1 MRCLSQFKQIREI
14 NKYAVPGLLKVLAT
28 SLISPRPEYRLREL
42 DSSHLSA
49 LKQELLSCPITCGK
63 PMIVVAKDLG
73 KPTDFNVV
81 ELDSYELKVIG
92 GNHRREVILKILKD
106 ETYQSQ
112 DCFKFVYVQVYS
124 GAPYFARLGC
134 NTIDAH
140 LKIDIS
146 AGHQKKKKVVLCKQ
160 ILQNNFSGKKCA
172 EWRRT
177 CALVI
182 GEDVSFFIIL
192 AMFDL
197 NIEQNHRK
205 RAVLKIV
212 FIRTSTELNGKVWT
226 PATQGSKSH
235 QKKLEG
241 KTCDGGLSKLPLQA
255 PSRRPYRKKME
266 DLLTDLEEGKLTFS
280 DMKEEAS
287 CIKEVKEVQRNWK

>member
-1 MRCLSQFKQIREI
+1 ML
-14 NKYAVPGLLKVLAT
+14 GLHKVLAT

-124 GAPYFARLGC
+124 GNL
-134 NTIDAH
+134 T
-140 LKIDIS
+140 
-146 AGHQKKKKVVLCKQ
+146 
-160 ILQNNFSGKKCA
+160 
-172 EWRRT
+172 
-177 CALVI
+177 
-182 GEDVSFFIIL
+182 
-192 AMFDL
+192 
-197 NIEQNHRK
+197 
-205 RAVLKIV
+205 KIV
-212 FIRTSTELNGKVWT
+212 
-226 PATQGSKSH
+226 
-235 QKKLEG
+235 
-241 KTCDGGLSKLPLQA
+241 
-255 PSRRPYRKKME
+255 
-266 DLLTDLEEGKLTFS
+266 
-280 DMKEEAS
+280 
-287 CIKEVKEVQRNWK
+287 